1 MHRDV
6 MFVSAFEDPNKRSSE
21 VHRRKPNPV
30 DFMSI
35 AARPLAGLAVS
46 LALMLA
52 TAGGGIVPATAA
64 ETECPPGDGWV
75 DCQAQKG
82 DLMAVYVKGREAYE
96 AARTSGDFSEALAI
110 SRQLAAKG
118 DKNGERLLKM
128 VYLQLGWGAHRDYV
142 QAYVWLSE
150 GIAGGAD
157 YLVTWRKTLAQKMT
171 PEQIAEAKKLV
182 GG

>member
-6 MFVSAFEDPNKRSSE
+6 RSAYVSPHPCPQGIE
-21 VHRRKPNPV
+21 VRHRQPGSANV
-30 DFMSI
+30 ASI
-35 AARPLAGLAVS
+35 VARTFAGLAVS

-52 TAGGGIVPATAA
+52 PGSGGIVCVTAA

-75 DCQAQKG
+75 DCQAEQG

-96 AARTSGDFSEALAI
+96 TARTSGDFSEALAL
-110 SRQLAAKG
+110 SRQLVAKG

-150 GIAGGAD
+150 GIVGGAD
-157 YLVTWRKTLAQKMT
+157 YLLASRKTLVQKMT
-171 PEQIAEAKKLV
+171 PEQLAEAKKLV